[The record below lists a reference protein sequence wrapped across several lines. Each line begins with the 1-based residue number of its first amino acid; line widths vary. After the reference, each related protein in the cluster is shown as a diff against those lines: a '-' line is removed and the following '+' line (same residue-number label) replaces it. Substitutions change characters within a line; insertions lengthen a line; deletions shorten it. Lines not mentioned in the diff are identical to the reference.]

1 VTHAG
6 TRYLLFTDWRDPED
20 FSTVA
25 QPRTIVQYAT
35 SASLSVDSLGSANW
49 QYRGYTPDPG
59 VNAIEELLVGGAE
72 IVSQSIS
79 NPDCPD
85 HAKHRRD
92 LRLRHLN
99 WLADGSFTTENWVR
113 GPCTQALVS
122 RPPRTP
128 TAP

>member
-1 VTHAG
+1 VLRDDASK
-6 TRYLLFTDWRDPED
+6 RCLLFATARSSND
-20 FSTVA
+20 FGVVTVA
-25 QPRTIVQYAT
+25 SSTDLVHWRGVGFIDAT
-35 SASLSVDSLGSANW
+35 RRFARSANW

-59 VNAIEELLVGGAE
+59 VNAIKWLLVGGAE

-99 WLADGSFTTENWVR
+99 
-113 GPCTQALVS
+113 
-122 RPPRTP
+122 
-128 TAP
+128 